1 MRRVPGVALPRRV
14 HLGTPLVV
22 QRPRL
27 DDGKGTVVSG
37 NFVWGDQEVVTY
49 FGPPGH
55 IVSLP
60 RDGGS
65 VVLLARSAV
74 TVSGNG
80 YEIRGSSHLEA
91 GEARRFTRWGGLEG
105 WLSEKI
111 VMTDMPVAP
120 VAGSGEKGNGLLV
133 VTEAPVHVVR
143 DETRERGGS
152 HVRTVIRAPVGG
164 LTMTSNGSRKGVR

>member
-1 MRRVPGVALPRRV
+1 MRRVPGVNLPRRV

-49 FGPPGH
+49 FGPEGH

-65 VVLLARSAV
+65 VVLIARSAV

-80 YEIRGSSHLEA
+80 YEIRGEVYLLA
-91 GEARRFTRWGGLEG
+91 GDARRFTRWEGGGG
-105 WLSEKI
+105 WQVEKI
-111 VMTDMPVAP
+111 VLTDMPALP
-120 VAGSGEKGNGLLV
+120 VAGSGSSGGNGIAV
-133 VTEAPVHVVR
+133 VTEAPVHIVR

-152 HVRTVIRAPVGG
+152 YVKVVTRAPVG
-164 LTMTSNGSRKGVR
+164 MSNGKMRR

>member
-1 MRRVPGVALPRRV
+1 MAEDGGHVRRVPGIALPRRV

-65 VVLLARSAV
+65 VVLIARSAV

-80 YEIRGSSHLEA
+80 YEIRGKVSLDA
-91 GEARRFTRWGGLEG
+91 GDARRFTRREGAGG
-105 WLSEKI
+105 WVSEF
-111 VMTDMPVAP
+111 VDFPSLPAAP
-120 VAGSGEKGNGLLV
+120 VAGSGIAH
-133 VTEAPVHVVR
+133 VTEAPVHVIR

-152 HVRTVIRAPVGG
+152 YVRAVIRPKVGG
-164 LTMTSNGSRKGVR
+164 